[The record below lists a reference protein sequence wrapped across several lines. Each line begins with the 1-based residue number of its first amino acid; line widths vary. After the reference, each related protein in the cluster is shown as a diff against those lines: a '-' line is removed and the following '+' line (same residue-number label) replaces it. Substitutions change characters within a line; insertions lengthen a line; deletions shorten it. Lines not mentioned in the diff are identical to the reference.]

1 MFESWQHEGVA
12 ENRASRGERVFLRR
26 GAASPG
32 DPAKHCWVVD
42 PRWPGRHAGLL
53 LGWERTP
60 DGWRGR
66 VALVPDREAEL
77 VVALVS
83 AVYLENAGP
92 DGPSRHLQ

>member
-1 MFESWQHEGVA
+1 MRLLLTDARDEDEDGV
-12 ENRASRGERVFLRR
+12 RR
-26 GAASPG
+26 
-32 DPAKHCWVVD
+32 D
-42 PRWPGRHAGLL
+42 GLL

-66 VALVPDREAEL
+66 VALVPDLDAVL

-92 DGPSRHLQ
+92 DGPLRHLR